1 MEETTLISNWNH
13 LRKNIAQSQ
22 MISVIILAVALFL
35 VATGQLASASNEV
48 KLFALAV
55 VATTGILS
63 LISQFAVIR
72 EAAAVTQDLAS
83 AKTNT
88 GKLISVSGSYLKLTQ
103 FVMVVF
109 AIAVFVLLVLAI
121 Y

>member
-1 MEETTLISNWNH
+1 MEEATLINNWNH

-22 MISVIILAVALFL
+22 MISVIILAVAVVL
-35 VATGQLASASNEV
+35 VATGQFANASNMV
-48 KLFALAV
+48 KLFALTV

-83 AKTNT
+83 AKSET

-103 FVMVVF
+103 LVMVVF
-109 AIAVFVLLVLAI
+109 AVAVFVLLALAI